1 MKKIILLVVVPAILL
16 FVACNKEGKEKAENK
31 NNCPVIAATAVPQVV
46 KDSFAIRYPAITVT
60 TWFNK
65 DSVGYCA
72 YFISATGDNLIQFA
86 NNGMFIKEETAIYQD
101 GQNEDS
107 TGTGGKTTTGC
118 ECEIHKE
125 HD

>member
-1 MKKIILLVVVPAILL
+1 MKKIILLVVVPAIIL
-16 FVACNKEGKEKAENK
+16 FVACNKEGKEKAEN
-31 NNCPVIAATAVPQVV
+31 NCPVVAATAVPQVV
-46 KDSFAIRYPAITVT
+46 KDSFAIRYPAIAVT

-72 YFISATGDNLIQFA
+72 YFISAAGDKLVQLA
-86 NNGMFIKEETAIYQD
+86 NNGMFIKEETTIHQD

-107 TGTGGKTTTGC
+107 TGMGAKTTTGC